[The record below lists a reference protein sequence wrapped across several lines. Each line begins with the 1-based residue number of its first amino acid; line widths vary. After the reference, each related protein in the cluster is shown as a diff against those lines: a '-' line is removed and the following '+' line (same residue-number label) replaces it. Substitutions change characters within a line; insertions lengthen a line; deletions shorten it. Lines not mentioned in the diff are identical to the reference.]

1 MDYALIFPS
10 ICIGISAILL
20 YVAVSK
26 MTAVQGSA
34 NTTIDYREPYGA
46 LIEKIMWGVTI
57 GLGAI
62 LLFMFLRFPDYFHY
76 SFYLIPSILAFS
88 LSFAALAMSFITKAA

>member
-1 MDYALIFPS
+1 MDYSLIFPS
-10 ICIGISAILL
+10 ICIGLSTILL

-26 MTAVQGSA
+26 MTSVQGSA

-46 LIEKIMWGVTI
+46 LIRKILSGVTI
-57 GLGAI
+57 GLGVT
-62 LLFMFLRFPDYFHY
+62 LLFVFFRFPDYFHY

-88 LSFAALAMSFITKAA
+88 LSFAALAMSFVTKAA